1 MGGRPEVV
9 LEGSMSPAG
18 PWLEYQF
25 PHKPGDV
32 ARPPKFWCV
41 QHHITVDTIQCM
53 TVHIVTQR
61 GVDRSRHST
70 AVLCSAVSS
79 PARLRTRANFNF
91 LHQVDLDNIY

>member
-1 MGGRPEVV
+1 MLLRRMTGVGGRPEVV

-41 QHHITVDTIQCM
+41 EHHITV
-53 TVHIVTQR
+53 
-61 GVDRSRHST
+61 
-70 AVLCSAVSS
+70 L
-79 PARLRTRANFNF
+79 
-91 LHQVDLDNIY
+91 